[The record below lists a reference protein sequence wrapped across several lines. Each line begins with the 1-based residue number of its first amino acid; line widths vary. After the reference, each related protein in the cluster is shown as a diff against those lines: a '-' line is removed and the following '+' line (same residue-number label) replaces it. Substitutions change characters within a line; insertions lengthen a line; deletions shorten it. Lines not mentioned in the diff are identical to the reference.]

1 MKTTKV
7 IINGGELTLT
17 DVHVKCLLAIADNPN
32 VGTFDKLAEITGL
45 DPRTANAAVMALAN
59 MRCNGDLELMQL
71 GMTGMYLYDN
81 GFEAVRQITEQEETQ
96 ANEAQL

>member
-1 MKTTKV
+1 
-7 IINGGELTLT
+7 
-17 DVHVKCLLAIADNPN
+17 
-32 VGTFDKLAEITGL
+32 
-45 DPRTANAAVMALAN
+45 MALAN